1 MRMRGL
7 LMICMIGSLSLL
19 GMALSLP
26 SRGEQSAKRERRG
39 AQACPMMM
47 WAAKREVTNTAKGV
61 RIRVTSDDPAYA
73 QRIRTHCAT
82 HEQTLAQAGPRHQ
95 QTCPAAVKGAR
106 VKITALPD
114 GAELEITA
122 DAPEAI
128 AEIHARAARLTRGFL
143 GRPLWRHP

>member
-1 MRMRGL
+1 MRVRGL
-7 LMICMIGSLSLL
+7 LVICAIGVISLVGTASSLS
-19 GMALSLP
+19 SQ
-26 SRGEQSAKRERRG
+26 GEQSPGRGRRR

-47 WAAKREVTNTAKGV
+47 WAAKREITKTAKGV

-73 QRIRTHCAT
+73 RRIRTHCAT

-106 VKITALPD
+106 VRITTLAH

-128 AEIHARAARLTRGFL
+128 AEIQARAARLTRGFL
-143 GRPLWRHP
+143 GRPLSRNP